1 MPIKV
6 NGVEIKEAAIE
17 AETLQHAESDDPRD
31 AAIQTLALREL
42 MMQRA
47 RSLGIQGESV
57 EETLAQLIE
66 QEVSVEPADEVAC
79 RRFYDENQS
88 SFVRPETRVAH
99 HILLQLGDVPDP
111 ELINN
116 TALRL
121 LSELQADPAR
131 FSELAREY
139 SACPSSE
146 EGGYLGQIARGQTVP
161 EFEQAL
167 FALAEGALCTHLVQ
181 SQFGVHIIKCGATEP
196 VSPLSF
202 DEVKDQLS
210 AYLTENGLREAMQ
223 PYLLHLVSQAS
234 IEGYQMPN
242 I

>member
-99 HILLQLGDVPDP
+99 HILLQLGDVPAP

-146 EGGYLGQIARGQTVP
+146 EGG
-161 EFEQAL
+161 
-167 FALAEGALCTHLVQ
+167 
-181 SQFGVHIIKCGATEP
+181 
-196 VSPLSF
+196 
-202 DEVKDQLS
+202 
-210 AYLTENGLREAMQ
+210 
-223 PYLLHLVSQAS
+223 
-234 IEGYQMPN
+234 
-242 I
+242 